1 MWQRMHF
8 LSVENDSSDS
18 EYVKYVQSAI
28 IEKLL
33 NEVEVINGYVYIYI
47 FFKRKNIYTEIKYN
61 C

>member
-1 MWQRMHF
+1 MHF